1 MLILRH
7 PAGQENFRPEGG
19 RRVSTGGRIGFT
31 KLKERFFML
40 KLGIIGTHI
49 ITDQML
55 DAAKTTGRYQ
65 LTTVYSRTMARAEE
79 FGKPYG
85 ATAFF
90 DSLEDFFD
98 EGDFDVVYIASPNSL
113 HYEQVRL
120 AIENDKFII
129 LEKPAFVNPEEFSRI
144 ESLLA
149 AHPKARL
156 VEAARH
162 IHTGLFKAAQKQFV
176 QMQHH
181 QGATITVMKYSSRY
195 DQVLADDKPYPN
207 IFTKEFA
214 GGALMDLGVYA
225 VYGAV
230 TMYGMPNSV
239 VYFPTMAKTGVDT
252 KGVAIL
258 TYDGFSVTLN
268 IGKTSN
274 SHLVTEYY
282 GLKDTL
288 VFDSIFDTTKVTYYD
303 ENKTAHAIEA
313 PYFENSMVD
322 ELNDFADLFENPS
335 DPEQMKHY
343 QAWLAL
349 SRDVNTVMF
358 DLRQSADYT
367 FPADMN
373 R

>member
-1 MLILRH
+1 
-7 PAGQENFRPEGG
+7 
-19 RRVSTGGRIGFT
+19 
-31 KLKERFFML
+31 ML

-65 LTTVYSRTMARAEE
+65 LTTVYSRTLDRAKQ

-85 ATAFF
+85 ATGFY

-129 LEKPAFVNPEEFSRI
+129 VEKPAFVNPEEFSGI
-144 ESLLA
+144 ESLLH

-162 IHTGLFKAAQKQFV
+162 IHTGIYDQAKAK
-176 QMQHH
+176 MKEMKHL
-181 QGATITVMKYSSRY
+181 QGGTFTVMKYSSRY
-195 DQVLADDKPYPN
+195 DKVLAGDKPYPN
-207 IFTKEFA
+207 IFTPEFA
-214 GGALMDLGVYA
+214 GGALQDLGVYGVYAA
-225 VYGAV
+225 VDLFG
-230 TMYGMPNSV
+230 TPNSV
-239 VYFPTMAKTGVDT
+239 VYFPTMVASGVDG

-258 TYDGFSVTLN
+258 TYDNFEVTLN
-268 IGKTSN
+268 VGKTAN
-274 SHLVTEYY
+274 SYLGSEIY

-288 VFDSIFDTTKVTYYD
+288 YFDSIFDTTKVIYYNDKKQAEPIKAPVFYNPDD
-303 ENKTAHAIEA
+303 EDQIKRYQHWFDLARTV
-313 PYFENSMVD
+313 NS
-322 ELNDFADLFENPS
+322 
-335 DPEQMKHY
+335 
-343 QAWLAL
+343 
-349 SRDVNTVMF
+349 VMF
-358 DLRQSADYT
+358 DLRQSADLM
-367 FPADMN
+367 FPSDSN

>member
-1 MLILRH
+1 
-7 PAGQENFRPEGG
+7 
-19 RRVSTGGRIGFT
+19 
-31 KLKERFFML
+31 ML

-65 LTTVYSRTMARAEE
+65 LTTVYSRTLDRAKQ

-85 ATAFF
+85 ATGFY

-129 LEKPAFVNPEEFSRI
+129 VEKPAFVNPEEFSGI
-144 ESLLA
+144 ESLLH

-162 IHTGLFKAAQKQFV
+162 IHTGIFDQAKAK
-176 QMQHH
+176 MKEMKHL
-181 QGATITVMKYSSRY
+181 QGGTFTVMKYSSRY
-195 DQVLADDKPYPN
+195 DKVLAGDKPYPN
-207 IFTKEFA
+207 IFTPEFA
-214 GGALMDLGVYA
+214 GGALQDLGVYGVYAA
-225 VYGAV
+225 VDLFG
-230 TMYGMPNSV
+230 TPNSV
-239 VYFPTMAKTGVDT
+239 VYFPTMVASGVDG

-258 TYDGFSVTLN
+258 TYDNFEVTLN
-268 IGKTSN
+268 VGKTAN
-274 SHLVTEYY
+274 SYLGSEIY

-288 VFDSIFDTTKVTYYD
+288 YFDSIFDTTKVIYYND
-303 ENKTAHAIEA
+303 KKQVEPIKA
-313 PYFENSMVD
+313 PVFYTNSMVD
-322 ELNDFADLFENPS
+322 ELNDFADVFENP
-335 DPEQMKHY
+335 DDEDQMKRY
-343 QAWLAL
+343 QHWFDLA
-349 SRDVNTVMF
+349 RTVNSVMF
-358 DLRQSADYT
+358 DLRQSADLM
-367 FPADMN
+367 FPSDSN

>member
-1 MLILRH
+1 
-7 PAGQENFRPEGG
+7 
-19 RRVSTGGRIGFT
+19 
-31 KLKERFFML
+31 ML

-65 LTTVYSRTMARAEE
+65 LTTVYSRTLDRAKQ

-85 ATAFF
+85 ATGFY

-129 LEKPAFVNPEEFSRI
+129 VEKPAFVNPEEFSGI
-144 ESLLA
+144 ESLLH

-162 IHTGLFKAAQKQFV
+162 IHTGIFDQAKAK
-176 QMQHH
+176 MKEMKHL
-181 QGATITVMKYSSRY
+181 QGGTFTVMKYSSRY
-195 DQVLADDKPYPN
+195 DKVLAGDKPYPN
-207 IFTKEFA
+207 IFTPEFA
-214 GGALMDLGVYA
+214 GGALQDLGVYGVYAA
-225 VYGAV
+225 VDLFG
-230 TMYGMPNSV
+230 TPNSV
-239 VYFPTMAKTGVDT
+239 VYFPTMVTSGVDG

-258 TYDGFSVTLN
+258 TYGNFEVTLN
-268 IGKTSN
+268 VGKTAN
-274 SHLVTEYY
+274 SYLGSEIY

-288 VFDSIFDTTKVTYYD
+288 YFDSIFDTTKVIYYND
-303 ENKTAHAIEA
+303 KKQAEPIKA
-313 PYFENSMVD
+313 PVFYTKSMVD
-322 ELNDFADLFENPS
+322 ELNDFADVFENP
-335 DPEQMKHY
+335 DDEDQMKRY
-343 QAWLAL
+343 QHWFDLA
-349 SRDVNTVMF
+349 RTVNSVMF
-358 DLRQSADYT
+358 DLRQSADLM
-367 FPADMN
+367 FPSDSN

>member
-1 MLILRH
+1 
-7 PAGQENFRPEGG
+7 
-19 RRVSTGGRIGFT
+19 
-31 KLKERFFML
+31 ML

-65 LTTVYSRTMARAEE
+65 LTTVYSRTLDRAKQ

-85 ATAFF
+85 ATGFY

-129 LEKPAFVNPEEFSRI
+129 VEKPAFVNPEEFSGI
-144 ESLLA
+144 ESLLH

-162 IHTGLFKAAQKQFV
+162 IHTGIYDQAKAK
-176 QMQHH
+176 MKEMKHL
-181 QGATITVMKYSSRY
+181 QGGTFTVMKYSSRY
-195 DQVLADDKPYPN
+195 DKVLAGDKPYPN
-207 IFTKEFA
+207 IFTPEFA
-214 GGALMDLGVYA
+214 GGALQDLGVYGVYAA
-225 VYGAV
+225 VDLFG
-230 TMYGMPNSV
+230 TPNSV
-239 VYFPTMAKTGVDT
+239 VYFPTMVASGVDG

-258 TYDGFSVTLN
+258 TYDNFEVTLN
-268 IGKTSN
+268 VGKTAN
-274 SHLVTEYY
+274 SYLGSEIY

-288 VFDSIFDTTKVTYYD
+288 YFDSIFDTTKVIYYND
-303 ENKTAHAIEA
+303 KKQAESIKA
-313 PYFENSMVD
+313 PVFYTNSMVD
-322 ELNDFADLFENPS
+322 ELNDFADIFENP
-335 DPEQMKHY
+335 DDEDQIKRY
-343 QAWLAL
+343 QHWFDLA
-349 SRDVNTVMF
+349 RTVNSVMF
-358 DLRQSADYT
+358 DLRQSADLM
-367 FPADMN
+367 FPSDSN

>member
-1 MLILRH
+1 
-7 PAGQENFRPEGG
+7 
-19 RRVSTGGRIGFT
+19 
-31 KLKERFFML
+31 ML

-65 LTTVYSRTMARAEE
+65 LTTVYSRTLDRAKQ

-85 ATAFF
+85 ATGFY

-129 LEKPAFVNPEEFSRI
+129 VEKPAFVNPEEFSGI
-144 ESLLA
+144 ESLLH

-162 IHTGLFKAAQKQFV
+162 IHTRIFDQAKAK
-176 QMQHH
+176 MKEMKHL
-181 QGATITVMKYSSRY
+181 QGGTFTVMKYSSRY
-195 DQVLADDKPYPN
+195 DKVLAGDKPYPN
-207 IFTKEFA
+207 IFTPEFA
-214 GGALMDLGVYA
+214 GGALQDLGVYGVYAA
-225 VYGAV
+225 VDLFG
-230 TMYGMPNSV
+230 TPNSV
-239 VYFPTMAKTGVDT
+239 VYFPTMVASGVDG

-258 TYDGFSVTLN
+258 TYDNFEVTLN
-268 IGKTSN
+268 VGKTAN
-274 SHLVTEYY
+274 SYLGSEIY

-288 VFDSIFDTTKVTYYD
+288 YFDSIFDTTKVIYYND
-303 ENKTAHAIEA
+303 KKQVEPIKA
-313 PYFENSMVD
+313 PVFYTNSMVD
-322 ELNDFADLFENPS
+322 ELNDFADVFENP
-335 DPEQMKHY
+335 DDEDQMKRY
-343 QAWLAL
+343 QHWFDLA
-349 SRDVNTVMF
+349 RTVNSVMF
-358 DLRQSADYT
+358 DMRQSADLM
-367 FPADMN
+367 FPSDSN

>member
-1 MLILRH
+1 
-7 PAGQENFRPEGG
+7 
-19 RRVSTGGRIGFT
+19 
-31 KLKERFFML
+31 ML

-65 LTTVYSRTMARAEE
+65 LTTVYSRTLDRAKQ

-85 ATAFF
+85 ATGFY

-129 LEKPAFVNPEEFSRI
+129 VEKPAFVNPEEFSGI
-144 ESLLA
+144 ESLLH

-162 IHTGLFKAAQKQFV
+162 IHTGIFDQAKAK
-176 QMQHH
+176 MKEMKHL
-181 QGATITVMKYSSRY
+181 QGGTFTVMKYSSR
-195 DQVLADDKPYPN
+195 DDKVLAGDKPYPN
-207 IFTKEFA
+207 IFTPEFA
-214 GGALMDLGVYA
+214 GGALQDLGVYGVYAA
-225 VYGAV
+225 VDLFG
-230 TMYGMPNSV
+230 TPNSV
-239 VYFPTMAKTGVDT
+239 VYFPTMVASGVDG

-258 TYDGFSVTLN
+258 TYDNFEVTLN
-268 IGKTSN
+268 VGKTAN
-274 SHLVTEYY
+274 SYLGSEIY

-288 VFDSIFDTTKVTYYD
+288 YFDSIFDTTKVIYYND
-303 ENKTAHAIEA
+303 KKQVEPIKA
-313 PYFENSMVD
+313 PVFYTNSMVD
-322 ELNDFADLFENPS
+322 ELNDFADVFENP
-335 DPEQMKHY
+335 DDEDQMKRY
-343 QAWLAL
+343 QHWFDLA
-349 SRDVNTVMF
+349 RTVNSVMF
-358 DLRQSADYT
+358 DLRQSADLM
-367 FPADMN
+367 FPSDSN